1 MVKTKQKQKRSRRD
15 GKITQNCPKQMLMTW
30 ITQWCGHPSRA
41 RHSELW
47 SGPQKALLL
56 IKLVE
61 VEGIAAE
68 LFKILTDDAFKVL
81 HSICHQI
88 WKTQQ
93 WPQDWK
99 RSVFISIP
107 KNSAKRCSNY
117 QTIVLILHASKV
129 MLKILQAR
137 LYQQVNLEL
146 PESSQKRQRNQ
157 RSNCQIL
164 LEHRECKIINS
175 LKTSTFAS
183 LTV

>member
-93 WPQDWK
+93 WPQNWK
-99 RSVFISIP
+99 RSILVQLIP
-107 KNSAKRCSNY
+107 VPKKGDTKKCSNH
-117 QTIVLILHASKV
+117 QTIALISHTSKIK
-129 MLKILQAR
+129 LKILQAR
-137 LYQQVNLEL
+137 LQHYVN
-146 PESSQKRQRNQ
+146 
-157 RSNCQIL
+157 
-164 LEHRECKIINS
+164 
-175 LKTSTFAS
+175 
-183 LTV
+183 